1 METPEFESSTRRPAT
16 IPMGTSRGKVT
27 STIVEIV
34 NARGEIVAY
43 GCADCSKTF
52 PTYGGAFG
60 HRGSHF
66 PRVSVATTS
75 TNVPAVVQSIQALV
89 KENKGLARQ
98 VEGLES
104 RLKSEKSK
112 RQKVERRLQ
121 QIERLF
127 APR

>member
-1 METPEFESSTRRPAT
+1 METPEIESTTRRPST

-27 STIVEIV
+27 STILEVV

-43 GCADCSKTF
+43 GCADCIKTF
-52 PTYGGAFG
+52 PTYGGVFA
-60 HRGSHF
+60 HRRVHF
-66 PRVSVATTS
+66 LRGAASTSS

-121 QIERLF
+121 KIERLF

>member
-1 METPEFESSTRRPAT
+1 MDIPEIESTTRRPST
-16 IPMGTSRGKVT
+16 IPMGANRGRMT
-27 STIVEIV
+27 STILEIV
-34 NARGEIVAY
+34 NAQSEIVAY
-43 GCADCSKTF
+43 GCADCIKTF
-52 PTYGGAFG
+52 PTYGGAFS
-60 HRGSHF
+60 HRKVHF
-66 PRVSVATTS
+66 PRGLVATGS
-75 TNVPAVVQSIQALV
+75 TNVPAVVESIQALV